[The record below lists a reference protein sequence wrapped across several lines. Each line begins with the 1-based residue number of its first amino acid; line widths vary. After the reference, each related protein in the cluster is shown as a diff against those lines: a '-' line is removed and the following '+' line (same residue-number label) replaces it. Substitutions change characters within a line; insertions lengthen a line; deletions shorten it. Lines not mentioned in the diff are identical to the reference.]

1 MFSLGGKFH
10 IGLAGNDF
18 AFKTYLRK
26 WILPAALRVS
36 QPFRDAG
43 GLSGL
48 TGVAVHWT
56 SPRCRNSSKRTK
68 SHYGLLPTQRSFLV
82 FEATCLV
89 VGAIRRAG
97 SDQPA
102 ARWKAG
108 FSRHRIMRAAGL
120 ACIRTAF

>member
-48 TGVAVHWT
+48 TGVAVFT
-56 SPRCRNSSKRTK
+56 PALDKPEVQDFVKAYQIALRALAYATLVL
-68 SHYGLLPTQRSFLV
+68 GL
-82 FEATCLV
+82 
-89 VGAIRRAG
+89 
-97 SDQPA
+97 
-102 ARWKAG
+102 
-108 FSRHRIMRAAGL
+108 
-120 ACIRTAF
+120 

>member
-1 MFSLGGKFH
+1 VVNSH
-10 IGLAGNDF
+10 IGLEGNDF

-48 TGVAVHWT
+48 TGVAAFTPALDKPEVQEFVEAY
-56 SPRCRNSSKRTK
+56 K
-68 SHYGLLPTQRSFLV
+68 SHYELLPTHRSFFV

-108 FSRHRIMRAAGL
+108 FSRHRIVRAAGL